1 MGSLKLAN
9 KENDV
14 YWLIIGSTTAIHTAD
29 APDILRRFC
38 PTCGE
43 LRQEMAKGFPPGVVP
58 GCASDL
64 PGCATSRFQDGDTL
78 QWGRMTVGRDLS
90 AMVLI
95 ALGPTDKVRFVIE
108 VSPRYVPFSEDD
120 PT

>member
-1 MGSLKLAN
+1 
-9 KENDV
+9 
-14 YWLIIGSTTAIHTAD
+14 
-29 APDILRRFC
+29 
-38 PTCGE
+38 
-43 LRQEMAKGFPPGVVP
+43 MAKGFPLAGVGP

-95 ALGPTDKVRFVIE
+95 ALGPTGEVRFVIE